1 MSYLLLETYDSS
13 TAIEWQQ
20 WALSS
25 IQHRVFNGLQ
35 TPYKSDTSQNMAKIS
50 DFTKGVLCWLK
61 LTLPLHNSN
70 VTTF

>member
-1 MSYLLLETYDSS
+1 MSYLLLETS

>member
-20 WALSS
+20 WAISD

-35 TPYKSDTSQNMAKIS
+35 TPYKSDTSYHMVKIC
-50 DFTKGVLCWLK
+50 DFAKGVLCWLK
-61 LTLPLHNSN
+61 LTLSLQNSY